1 MEMDKSILQ
10 PLIELVQTEI
20 SPHTLAQD
28 LQDIDWE
35 YSQYAIKDPDL
46 CGAMPEIA
54 DRRYRLRQL
63 REALQNMADQ
73 IQA

>member
-1 MEMDKSILQ
+1 MKINNEILQ
-10 PLIELVQTEI
+10 PFIELVQTEI

-35 YSQYAIKDPDL
+35 YSQYTIKDPDL